1 MSFPTETGQV
11 EPDMFRSASEANGLM
26 RGRTF
31 SLRAPVTI
39 LWTGVKEE
47 SMNQPFPGTC
57 VSCNKEFAR
66 NAITKHIAAC
76 EQRKS
81 GDETRFHIVVQGSYL
96 SQYWLHVAAHPKA
109 RLSDLDAFLRNI
121 WLECCGHLSS
131 FDIGGR
137 EYLSAR
143 IEDSDAES
151 MAAALG
157 RVLTPGLKFRHTYDF
172 GTSTELS
179 LRVVGEI
186 RVASGKGKIRLLA
199 RNIAPVFE
207 CGECERPAT
216 QICSQCM
223 WDGDAWFCDPCALE
237 HECGEEM
244 LLPAVNS
251 PRVGQC
257 GYTG

>member
-1 MSFPTETGQV
+1 
-11 EPDMFRSASEANGLM
+11 
-26 RGRTF
+26 
-31 SLRAPVTI
+31 
-39 LWTGVKEE
+39 
-47 SMNQPFPGTC
+47 MNRPFPGTC

-66 NAITKHIAAC
+66 NAITKHIAIC

-96 SQYWLHVAAHPKA
+96 PQYWLHVAAHPKA

-143 IEDSDAES
+143 FEDSDADN
-151 MAAALG
+151 MAAALS
-157 RVLTPGLKFRHTYDF
+157 RVLIPGLKFRHTYDF
-172 GTSTELS
+172 GTSTELN

-186 RVASGKGKIRLLA
+186 RVAPAKGKIRLLA
-199 RNIAPVFE
+199 RNIAPVSECAE
-207 CGECERPAT
+207 CGKPAT
-216 QICSQCM
+216 QICSQCS

-244 LLPAVNS
+244 LMPAVNS